1 VSSLAALALLVAG
14 VALVVAGADV
24 FFRGLLALA
33 ARLGLPAFVVT
44 VVLSGFELENLAAG
58 IAANTKGP
66 PGAAAGTFLGGTTF
80 LAAGV
85 AGLGA
90 LIAPMR
96 ARLPS
101 TALVWTAAAPVP
113 LLLLSLDGT
122 LSRLD
127 GGLLLLWFVLA
138 LAGLARSGRSL
149 LAAEPVERRNRAF
162 VLLVAGLAVLT
173 LGGELLGEGLRRAV
187 SRFGISATLLGNT
200 ALAASVEAE
209 ELARVA
215 LPARRGRPDVALANV
230 LGTVVHFIAF
240 NAAVIALVQPL
251 ALDAATRHLH
261 LPAALASTWVL
272 CALLAL
278 RGGLGPREGAL
289 LLALYAVYLG
299 LAVSGVAA

>member
-1 VSSLAALALLVAG
+1 MSSLAALALLVAG
-14 VALVVAGADV
+14 VALVVLGADA

-33 ARLGLPAFVVT
+33 ARLRLAAFVAT

-58 IAANTKGP
+58 IAANAKGL

-96 ARLPS
+96 ARLPF

-149 LAAEPVERRNRAF
+149 LAAERVERRNRAF
-162 VLLVAGLAVLT
+162 ILLLAGLAVLT
-173 LGGELLGEGLRRAV
+173 LGAELLGEGLRKAV
-187 SRFGISATLLGNT
+187 SRFGVSATLLGNT
-200 ALAASVEAE
+200 AVAASVEAE

-240 NAAVIALVQPL
+240 NAAMIALVQPL
-251 ALDAATRHLH
+251 PLDAATRHLH
-261 LPAALASTWVL
+261 LPAALVSTWVL
-272 CALLAL
+272 CALIAI
-278 RGGLGPREGAL
+278 RGGLGRRAGAF
-289 LLALYAVYLG
+289 LLALYAAYLV

>member
-1 VSSLAALALLVAG
+1 MSSLTAVGLLLAG
-14 VALVVAGADV
+14 IALVVVGADA

-33 ARLGLPAFVVT
+33 ARLGLPAFIVT

-58 IAANTKGP
+58 IAANAKDL

-96 ARLPS
+96 SRLPRP
-101 TALVWTAAAPVP
+101 ALAWTAAAPVP
-113 LLLLSLDGT
+113 LFLLALDGT

-127 GGLLLLWFVLA
+127 GGLLVLWFLVA

-149 LAAEPVERRNRAF
+149 LAADEAETRRRPY
-162 VLLVAGLAVLT
+162 VLLLAGLGVLT
-173 LGGELLGEGLRRAV
+173 LGGELLGEGIRKTVSHFAV
-187 SRFGISATLLGNT
+187 SATLLGNT
-200 ALAASVEAE
+200 AVAASVEAE

-240 NAAVIALVQPL
+240 NAGVIALVKPL
-251 ALDAATRHLH
+251 PLDDATRHLH
-261 LPAALASTWVL
+261 LPAALVATAAL
-272 CALLAL
+272 CALLAT
-278 RGGLGPREGAL
+278 RNGLGRLEGGI
-289 LLALYAVYLG
+289 LLALYAAYLA
-299 LAVSGVAA
+299 LAVGGFTV

>member
-24 FFRGLLALA
+24 FFRSLLALA
-33 ARLGLPAFVVT
+33 ARLRSPAFVVT

-58 IAANTKGP
+58 IAANAKGL
-66 PGAAAGTFLGGTTF
+66 PGVAAGTFLGGTTF

-96 ARLPS
+96 ARLPF
-101 TALVWTAAAPVP
+101 TALVWTAAAQIP
-113 LLLLSLDGT
+113 LLLLRLDST

-138 LAGLARSGRSL
+138 LSDLALSGRSL
-149 LAAEPVERRNRAF
+149 LTADPVERRNHAF

-173 LGGELLGEGLRRAV
+173 LGGELLGEGLRKAV
-187 SRFGISATLLGNT
+187 SRFGVSATLLGNT
-200 ALAASVEAE
+200 AVAASVEAE

-215 LPARRGRPDVALANV
+215 LPARRGRADVALASA

-240 NAAVIALVQPL
+240 NAGVIALVQPL
-251 ALDAATRHLH
+251 QLDDATRHLH
-261 LPAALASTWVL
+261 LPAALVSTWVL
-272 CALLAL
+272 CALVAIC
-278 RGGLGPREGAL
+278 GGLGRREGAV
-289 LLALYAVYLG
+289 LLALYAAYLV

>member
-1 VSSLAALALLVAG
+1 MSSLAALALLGAG

-58 IAANTKGP
+58 IAANAKGL

-96 ARLPS
+96 SRLPLP
-101 TALVWTAAAPVP
+101 ALAWTAAAPLP
-113 LLLLSLDGT
+113 LLFFARDGT

-127 GGLLLLWFVLA
+127 GGLLVLWFLVA

-149 LAAEPVERRNRAF
+149 LAAEPVEARRRPL
-162 VLLVAGLAVLT
+162 VLLLAGLGVLT
-173 LGGELLGEGLRRAV
+173 LGGELLGEGLRKAV
-187 SRFGISATLLGNT
+187 SRFGVSATLLGNT
-200 ALAASVEAE
+200 AVAASVEAE

-240 NAAVIALVQPL
+240 NAGVIALVQPL
-251 ALDAATRHLH
+251 RLDDATLELH
-261 LPAALASTWVL
+261 LPATLVATAAL

-278 RGGLGPREGAL
+278 RGGLGRVEGAVL
-289 LLALYAVYLG
+289 LTLYGAYLA
-299 LAVSGVAA
+299 LAVSGLGV

>member
-33 ARLGLPAFVVT
+33 ARLGLPAFVIT

-58 IAANTKGP
+58 IAANTKGL